1 MSTYPSFRPYKSFKK
16 MTKFKIIVHIWTI
29 TVQKLN
35 FIPKQ
40 KYSSGKKPTNAHFM
54 CLIYQGL
61 FCTLYARVFFVPWIY
76 ASGIVRR
83 RIFSRLLF
91 ILSQRVQLGIVFEL
105 VSRLMLGPVFL
116 QFFWGKLL
124 LCTDHQRQLCAN
136 FENLKTRLKA
146 ISQFWALSSLCAN
159 AFN

>member
-29 TVQKLN
+29 TVQTLN

-105 VSRLMLGPVFL
+105 VSRLMQGPVFL
-116 QFFWGKLL
+116 QFVWEISEICKILTKYL
-124 LCTDHQRQLCAN
+124 YSEVNYSRVLTTNDN
-136 FENLKTRLKA
+136 YMPILKT
-146 ISQFWALSSLCAN
+146 WGPD
-159 AFN
+159 